1 MSLYLI
7 SATLKKRNLSCLLW
21 SDSARQTFAEMSG
34 PTPTDSTNLAAQW
47 ASVTITAIGLGG
59 LIAQAES
66 IRDQLD
72 TFHKA
77 RGEKVLG
84 EWVENQSPQRWYQL
98 VKPAPRGPMIKGNY
112 HGLCEVS
119 PIHVSRRPHLR
130 KGKAIGKASWTAILA
145 ILHPYTLLH
154 GKERPRDARPWL
166 KRLDNDTFKHDLV
179 MHRDD
184 KICTK
189 ITRIALI
196 VCLVVCNAYQNYKY
210 SGDSGLRVSYAGY
223 TGSWQIQ
230 WPLGGHAELEFF
242 GLDSHGSNNETHPKE
257 THPLTFSR
265 LVDKCVLMLVGV
277 IHHSTL
283 GKLGFAEPREQGYSL
298 LKFEPQGFSSHG
310 KTTHLYNMMGCGNY
324 YEVDYLA
331 RYQLQEPSPDADIVL
346 LTIPSPE
353 LDLNR
358 KPWKNPIQSHSTVFV
373 PPLEQE
379 KLAEALDCL
388 PWSQLGWSVHR
399 GMQCL
404 LVAYAKPIMDFHREA
419 LASKF
424 QNAITTQQNQQ
435 TLISWGWEES
445 FITNHMGG
453 TAATSIRQS
462 GGDSGDNVRIVTEI
476 AKLLVQGSRVNLDET
491 HFWRAQIEN
500 RKQHPTTLIMYPD
513 LEPDTIIA
521 LTKMSVLEWSNELDH
536 KLYEDLPLEL
546 LVA

>member
-1 MSLYLI
+1 MKSVVLSL
-7 SATLKKRNLSCLLW
+7 AK
-21 SDSARQTFAEMSG
+21 SARQESRVRSAKQEFAKMSA
-34 PTPTDSTNLAAQW
+34 PTPVDSANLAAQW

-84 EWVENQSPQRWYQL
+84 EWAANQSPQRWYQL

-112 HGLCEVS
+112 RGLCGVS

-130 KGKAIGKASWTAILA
+130 KGKGVGKASWTAILA

-154 GKERPRDARPWL
+154 EKEGPTDAWPWL
-166 KRLDNDTFKHDLV
+166 KRLDNDMFKHDLV
-179 MHRDD
+179 MHRQD

-210 SGDSGLRVSYAGY
+210 SGDSGLRVSYSGY

-242 GLDSHGSNNETHPKE
+242 GLDSHDSNIE

-265 LVDKCVLMLVGV
+265 RVDKCVLMLVGV
-277 IHHSTL
+277 IDHSTL

-298 LKFEPQGFSSHG
+298 LKFESQGFSSNG

-324 YEVDYLA
+324 YEVNYLA
-331 RYQLQEPSPDADIVL
+331 RYQLQQKIFPDADTIVL
-346 LTIPSPE
+346 TLPPPE

-358 KPWKNPIQSHSTVFV
+358 KPWKNPIQTHSTVFV

-379 KLAEALDCL
+379 KLARALDCL

-404 LVAYAKPIMDFHREA
+404 LVAYAKPIMDLHREA

-424 QNAITTQQNQQ
+424 ENAVTIEENQR
-435 TLISWGWEES
+435 TLVSWGWKES
-445 FITNHMGG
+445 FIKKHMGS
-453 TAATSIRQS
+453 TAANSVRQG
-462 GGDSGDNVRIVTEI
+462 GGDSGDNVRIVTDI
-476 AKLLVQGSRVNLDET
+476 ANLFAPEPRSLARLDET
-491 HFWRAQIEN
+491 GFWRTQVEN
-500 RKQHPTTLIMYPD
+500 RKRDPVTLVMDPD
-513 LEPDTIIA
+513 QEGDMIIA
-521 LTKMSVLEWSNELDH
+521 LTKLFVLEWSNELDH

>member
-1 MSLYLI
+1 
-7 SATLKKRNLSCLLW
+7 
-21 SDSARQTFAEMSG
+21 MSG
-34 PTPTDSTNLAAQW
+34 PTSTDSANLAAQW

-77 RGEKVLG
+77 RGEKYLG
-84 EWVENQSPQRWYQL
+84 EWVEIQSTQRWYQL
-98 VKPAPRGPMIKGNY
+98 VKPAPRGPMITGSFKG
-112 HGLCEVS
+112 LWEVS
-119 PIHVSRRPHLR
+119 PIHVSRRPHVR
-130 KGKAIGKASWTAILA
+130 NGRTVGKASWTSILA

-154 GKERPRDARPWL
+154 EKQRPKDTLTWL
-166 KRLDNDTFKHDLV
+166 KRLENNKHDLV
-179 MHRDD
+179 MHRED

-210 SGDSGLRVSYAGY
+210 SGDSGLRVSYSGY

-242 GLDSHGSNNETHPKE
+242 GLDSHGSNPE

-265 LVDKCVLMLVGV
+265 DVDKCVLMLVGV
-277 IHHSTL
+277 IQHSAL
-283 GKLGFAEPREQGYSL
+283 GKLGFAEPREQGCSL
-298 LKFEPQGFSSHG
+298 LKFKPQGFSSNG

-331 RYQLQEPSPDADIVL
+331 RYPLQEPSLDAADIVV
-346 LTIPSPE
+346 LTLPPPE

-358 KPWKNPIQSHSTVFV
+358 KPWKNPIQTHSTVLV

-379 KLAEALDCL
+379 KLAAALDCL

-404 LVAYAKPIMDFHREA
+404 LVAYAKPIMDLHREA

-424 QNAITTQQNQQ
+424 QNAVTTEQNQQ
-435 TLISWGWEES
+435 TLISRGWQKG
-445 FITNHMGG
+445 FVRNHMGG
-453 TAATSIRQS
+453 TAANSVRQS
-462 GGDSGDNVRIVTEI
+462 GGDSGDNVRIVTDI
-476 AKLLVQGSRVNLDET
+476 AYLFVQGSIVDLNET
-491 HFWRAQIEN
+491 HFWRAQVEN
-500 RKQHPTTLIMYPD
+500 RKRDPTTLVMSPD
-513 LEPDTIIA
+513 LDPDTIIA
-521 LTKMSVLEWSNELDH
+521 LTKLSVLEWSNEMDH
-536 KLYEDLPLEL
+536 KMYEDLPLEL

>member
-1 MSLYLI
+1 M
-7 SATLKKRNLSCLLW
+7 
-21 SDSARQTFAEMSG
+21 
-34 PTPTDSTNLAAQW
+34 
-47 ASVTITAIGLGG
+47 ITAIGLGG

-66 IRDQLD
+66 IRNQLD

-77 RGEKVLG
+77 RGEKFLG

-98 VKPAPRGPMIKGNY
+98 VKPAPRGPMITGNFF
-112 HGLCEVS
+112 GLCGVS

-130 KGKAIGKASWTAILA
+130 VGKAVGKASWTAILA

-154 GKERPRDARPWL
+154 DKERPRNAQPWL
-166 KRLDNDTFKHDLV
+166 KRLENDILKHDLV
-179 MHRDD
+179 MHRED

-210 SGDSGLRVSYAGY
+210 SGDSGLRVSYSGY

-242 GLDSHGSNNETHPKE
+242 GLDSHSSITE

-265 LVDKCVLMLVGV
+265 RVDKCVLMLVGV
-277 IHHSTL
+277 IHHSSL
-283 GKLGFAEPREQGYSL
+283 GKPGSGKLGFAEPREQGYSQ
-298 LKFEPQGFSSHG
+298 LKFESQGFSSNG

-331 RYQLQEPSPDADIVL
+331 RSQLQEPPLGAADMVVL
-346 LTIPSPE
+346 TLLPPE

-358 KPWKNPIQSHSTVFV
+358 KPWKNPIQIHSTVFV
-373 PPLEQE
+373 PQLEQE
-379 KLAEALDCL
+379 ILATALDCL

-404 LVAYAKPIMDFHREA
+404 LVAYAKPIMDLHRDA
-419 LASKF
+419 LARKF
-424 QNAITTQQNQQ
+424 QNAVNTEQNQR
-435 TLISWGWEES
+435 TLISWGWEQS
-445 FITNHMGG
+445 FIRKHMGG
-453 TAATSIRQS
+453 TAANSVKQS

-476 AKLLVQGSRVNLDET
+476 AKLLVQGSKVVLDET
-491 HFWRAQIEN
+491 QFWREQVEN
-500 RKQHPTTLIMYPD
+500 RKRDLTTLVVSPD

-521 LTKMSVLEWSNELDH
+521 LTKLSVLEWSNELDH

>member
-1 MSLYLI
+1 
-7 SATLKKRNLSCLLW
+7 
-21 SDSARQTFAEMSG
+21 MSG
-34 PTPTDSTNLAAQW
+34 PTPTDSANLAAQW

-77 RGEKVLG
+77 RGEKYLG
-84 EWVENQSPQRWYQL
+84 EWVDNQSTQRWYQL
-98 VKPAPRGPMIKGNY
+98 VKPAPRGPTITGSFQ
-112 HGLCEVS
+112 GLLGVS
-119 PIHVSRRPHLR
+119 PIHVSRRPHVR
-130 KGKAIGKASWTAILA
+130 NGKTVGKASWTSILA

-154 GKERPRDARPWL
+154 EKQRLEGTLPWL
-166 KRLDNDTFKHDLV
+166 KRLENNKHDLV
-179 MHRDD
+179 MHRED

-210 SGDSGLRVSYAGY
+210 SGDSGLRVSYSGY

-230 WPLGGHAELEFF
+230 WPLGGHAEVEFF
-242 GLDSHGSNNETHPKE
+242 GLDSHGSPGSSPE
-257 THPLTFSR
+257 THPLTFCR
-265 LVDKCVLMLVGV
+265 PVDRCVLMLVGV
-277 IHHSTL
+277 IQHSTL
-283 GKLGFAEPREQGYSL
+283 GELGFAEPREQGYSQ
-298 LKFEPQGFSSHG
+298 LKFERQGFSSNG

-331 RYQLQEPSPDADIVL
+331 RYPVEEPSLDAADIVV
-346 LTIPSPE
+346 LTLPPPE

-358 KPWKNPIQSHSTVFV
+358 KPWTNPIRTHSTVLV

-379 KLAEALDCL
+379 KLAAALDCL

-404 LVAYAKPIMDFHREA
+404 LVAYAKPIMDLHREA

-424 QNAITTQQNQQ
+424 QNAVTTEQNQQ
-435 TLISWGWEES
+435 TLISWGWKKS
-445 FITNHMGG
+445 FVRNHMGG
-453 TAATSIRQS
+453 TAANSVRQS
-462 GGDSGDNVRIVTEI
+462 GGDSGDNVRIVTDI
-476 AKLLVQGSRVNLDET
+476 ANLFVQGSLIVDKNET
-491 HFWRAQIEN
+491 HFWRAQVQN
-500 RKQHPTTLIMYPD
+500 RNRDPTTLTISPD
-513 LEPDTIIA
+513 LDPDTIIA
-521 LTKMSVLEWSNELDH
+521 LTKLSVLEWSNELDH
-536 KLYEDLPLEL
+536 KMYEDLPLEL

>member
-1 MSLYLI
+1 MAI
-7 SATLKKRNLSCLLW
+7 
-21 SDSARQTFAEMSG
+21 MSG
-34 PTPTDSTNLAAQW
+34 PTSTDSANLAAQW

-77 RGEKVLG
+77 RGEKFLG
-84 EWVENQSPQRWYQL
+84 EWAENQSTQRWYQL
-98 VKPAPRGPMIKGNY
+98 VKPAPRGPMITGSY
-112 HGLCEVS
+112 SGLCGVS
-119 PIHVSRRPHLR
+119 PIYVSRRPHLR
-130 KGKAIGKASWTAILA
+130 KGKAVGKASWTAILA

-154 GKERPRDARPWL
+154 EKQRPKAPVPWL
-166 KRLDNDTFKHDLV
+166 KRLDNNKHDLV
-179 MHRDD
+179 MHRED

-210 SGDSGLRVSYAGY
+210 SGDSGLRVSYSGY

-242 GLDSHGSNNETHPKE
+242 GLDSHESIEE

-265 LVDKCVLMLVGV
+265 PVEKCVLMLVGV
-277 IHHSTL
+277 IHHSAL

-298 LKFEPQGFSSHG
+298 LKFEPQGFSSNG

-331 RYQLQEPSPDADIVL
+331 RYPLQEPSLDAADILVL
-346 LTIPSPE
+346 TLPSPE

-358 KPWKNPIQSHSTVFV
+358 KPWKNPIPTYSTVLV

-379 KLAEALDCL
+379 KLAAALDCL

-404 LVAYAKPIMDFHREA
+404 LVAYAKPIMDLHREA

-424 QNAITTQQNQQ
+424 QNAVTTEQNQQ
-435 TLISWGWEES
+435 TLISWGWEKS
-445 FITNHMGG
+445 FIRKHMGG
-453 TAATSIRQS
+453 TAANSVRQS
-462 GGDSGDNVRIVTEI
+462 GGDSGDNVRIVTGI
-476 AKLLVQGSRVNLDET
+476 ASLLVQGSLVDPDET
-491 HFWRAQIEN
+491 HFWRAQVEN
-500 RKQHPTTLIMYPD
+500 RKRDPTTLIMSPD
-513 LEPDTIIA
+513 LDPDMIIA
-521 LTKMSVLEWSNELDH
+521 LTKLSVLEWSNELDH